1 VRGALPSPAG
11 GEMPSRVITG
21 ADAVRAGRRMFA
33 DRATLD
39 MDDLAEQLSV
49 SRATLYRVVS
59 SRDRLLGDVLWSFAG
74 PLYERAV
81 AETAGTGTERVLEVL
96 RRFGTAIMAN
106 RQFRAFLAGDP
117 QSAMR
122 VLFGPEGGVHE
133 RFVAANR
140 ELLLSTAERD
150 GLSLPFGVDPL
161 AYVFSR
167 IFESIW
173 YADLLSGREID
184 LGVAERV
191 ARAVLLVETAG
202 GAG

>member
-1 VRGALPSPAG
+1 MSG
-11 GEMPSRVITG
+11 RVITNE
-21 ADAVRAGRRMFA
+21 DALRTARRMFA
-33 DRATLD
+33 ERATVD
-39 MDDLAEQLSV
+39 MDELAERLVV

-59 SRDRLLGDVLWSFAG
+59 SRDRLLGDVLWSYARALYDRALGEAG
-74 PLYERAV
+74 GS
-81 AETAGTGTERVLEVL
+81 GTVRVLEVL

-106 RQFRAFLAGDP
+106 PQFRAFLATDP
-117 QSAMR
+117 QAAMR
-122 VLFGPEGGVHE
+122 VLFGPDGAVHE

-140 ELLLSTAERD
+140 ALLVDTAERD
-150 GLSLPFGVDPL
+150 GLTLPFNVDPL

-191 ARAVLLVETAG
+191 ARAVLLVETAQPDG
-202 GAG
+202 